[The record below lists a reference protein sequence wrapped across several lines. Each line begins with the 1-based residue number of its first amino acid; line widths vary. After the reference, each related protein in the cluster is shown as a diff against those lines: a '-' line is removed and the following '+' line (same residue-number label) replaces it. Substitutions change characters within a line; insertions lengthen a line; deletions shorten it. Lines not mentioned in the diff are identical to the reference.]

1 MYYLFDNN
9 RLKPIRCN
17 AEDAIAIAQFCN
29 GILVSNKMEEV
40 IKIAHYSKAAFLL
53 HSKNSVSLFSC
64 WKYQWRY
71 RTLKEF
77 RIIVYAAPKTLLYR
91 LLSFFSLVSFGA
103 YSLIY
108 FPQKKS

>member
-1 MYYLFDNN
+1 MYYIYDNN
-9 RLKPIRCN
+9 CLKPLRQN
-17 AEDAIAIAQFCN
+17 AQDAIALAQFTDT
-29 GILVSNKMEEV
+29 ILVSNKIEEV
-40 IKIAHYSKAAFLL
+40 ILIASYPKSAFLL